1 MLQKSNVLEGCAGK
15 IALSSLPPALQFISS
30 VSLSQDLVMEI
41 CTDLVLFSVP
51 RNVHIFHPVSHIFHP
66 VPHLVL
72 AFFFP
77 LSLVI
82 FTFK

>member
-15 IALSSLPPALQFISS
+15 IDLSSMPPALQFISS
-30 VSLSQDLVMEI
+30 VSLSQDTVMEI
-41 CTDLVLFSVP
+41 CTDLVLFSAP
-51 RNVHIFHPVSHIFHP
+51 RNVQVFQP

-72 AFFFP
+72 SFFFP

-82 FTFK
+82 FTLK